1 MIGEPVTEMQI
12 LRRGVCS
19 VRLRF
24 DPACTDKLK
33 RSALW
38 GKSDL
43 FGHVQ
48 KITRRAAAEVP
59 STPVGGGG
67 RGGAV
72 SPGGGASP
80 GRGAGRSLGRR
91 QSSVKAA
98 MVDAMLAEARNEIT
112 VTVACLAIGEICGTF
127 QLAFPCHR
135 LIYLIL
141 LSDTYCDLERLDVS
155 EWCSMSSKKERIL
168 NIGSDTDRS
177 MAAFSESGRF
187 YETTNCYITS

>member
-1 MIGEPVTEMQI
+1 MVMIGEPVTEMQI

-67 RGGAV
+67 ARGGAV

-80 GRGAGRSLGRR
+80 GGGEGRGMGGRR

-112 VTVACLAIGEICGTF
+112 VTVACLAIGEICGTC
-127 QLAFPCHR
+127 QLAAPFHR
-135 LIYLIL
+135 
-141 LSDTYCDLERLDVS
+141 D
-155 EWCSMSSKKERIL
+155 
-168 NIGSDTDRS
+168 
-177 MAAFSESGRF
+177 
-187 YETTNCYITS
+187 